1 MPAASLDKMR
11 PMQAVS
17 GARHRFSEL
26 DLPSRAAL
34 LSFGTNAVLTVLK
47 VSVGLIFGSVAL
59 LGDGVDSAEDVFASG
74 VAFFSIRLA
83 LQPADETHPYG
94 HGKAE
99 SIAAMSQAALI
110 AGGGAFIAIAAVR
123 RLIAHDVEIVVG
135 PSLIAIGATIGAN
148 LGIALYARHV
158 GRVSGSVA
166 IVADARH
173 LFTNVAQG
181 VAIALALVLVGITG
195 LHFFDPLVALMLAAY
210 LLWTA
215 AGIFRASSSELIDT
229 ALPDESIAEL
239 RECLAHESHGMRG
252 YHRLRTRKSG
262 RQKHIDLHV
271 LVDPTL
277 TVSEAHKLVEDL
289 EHDIHDIIPGAVVT
303 VHVDPD
309 EPGIMEAGHDEEHVP
324 EEDEGL
330 RLHVH

>member
-17 GARHRFSEL
+17 AARHRFSEL

-47 VSVGLIFGSVAL
+47 VSAGLAFGSVAL
-59 LGDGVDSAEDVFASG
+59 LGGGVDSAEDVFASG

-148 LGIALYARHV
+148 LGIALYARHLA
-158 GRVSGSVA
+158 RVSGSVA
-166 IVADARH
+166 LLPTHRQRSAEARLTPRARH
-173 LFTNVAQG
+173 PRDHPG
-181 VAIALALVLVGITG
+181 RRR
-195 LHFFDPLVALMLAAY
+195 H
-210 LLWTA
+210 
-215 AGIFRASSSELIDT
+215 RA
-229 ALPDESIAEL
+229 
-239 RECLAHESHGMRG
+239 RR
-252 YHRLRTRKSG
+252 SG
-262 RQKHIDLHV
+262 RARHHGSGARRRTDPRRGRRTAPTRTLICPGPRHI
-271 LVDPTL
+271 
-277 TVSEAHKLVEDL
+277 
-289 EHDIHDIIPGAVVT
+289 
-303 VHVDPD
+303 
-309 EPGIMEAGHDEEHVP
+309 
-324 EEDEGL
+324 GL
-330 RLHVH
+330 ST

>member
-1 MPAASLDKMR
+1 MI

-17 GARHRFSEL
+17 AARQRFSEL

-34 LSFGTNAVLTVLK
+34 LSFGTNALLMVLK
-47 VSVGLIFGSVAL
+47 VTVGLVYGSVAL

-110 AGGGAFIAIAAVR
+110 AGGGIFIAIAAIR
-123 RLIAHDVEIVVG
+123 RLITRDVEIVVG
-135 PSLIAIGATIGAN
+135 PSLIAVGVTVALN
-148 LGIALYARHV
+148 LTIALYARHV
-158 GRVSGSVA
+158 ARISGSVA
-166 IVADARH
+166 IASDARH
-173 LFTNVAQG
+173 LFTNVVQG
-181 VAIALALVLVGITG
+181 AAIAIALVLVGVTG
-195 LHFFDPLVALMLAAY
+195 RHFFDPAVALLLAAY
-210 LLWTA
+210 LFWIA
-215 AGIFRASSSELIDT
+215 AGIFRAASSELIDT
-229 ALPDESIAEL
+229 ALDEETVSEL

-252 YHRLRTRKSG
+252 YHQLRTRRSG
-262 RQKHIDLHV
+262 RQSHIDLHV
-271 LVDPTL
+271 LVDPAL
-277 TVSEAHKLVEDL
+277 TVSQAHKLVEDL
-289 EHDIHDIIPGAVVT
+289 EHGIHDIIPGAVVT

-309 EPGIMEAGHDEEHVP
+309 EPGIMQAGHNEEGVT